1 MLYNKFT
8 SRTLLLLMPL
18 LLFSLPVAA
27 ETYRIGYFEG
37 GFSSIF
43 RSSWDAMKKALEE
56 KGWGDKIEYPEDA
69 FYSPG
74 FGEDKLAAREA
85 AAKKI
90 MARDDLS
97 LVFSAG
103 TDATDLLLKN
113 NNNKTP
119 ILGAAISDPIRS
131 KFVIDQND
139 SGVENFTTR
148 LVPGRYKRMFQIFHD
163 EVGFKRLGLLYVDNL
178 NAQKFANVAD
188 AMEVASERGFEIV
201 HYKINDTL
209 TPDEC
214 MAALESL
221 VEQKI
226 DAFYIP
232 SLTCFEWKKYDVKKH
247 LDFLAQ
253 NHIPT
258 FARQGSVDIKAGAL
272 MGFSTVDY
280 SSRGHFLADMAIHIL
295 KGGKAREL
303 PMVDKAPPKIAI
315 NLHVAQVIGF
325 DPSFEI
331 LGASDEVYQ
340 EITLPEDRL
349 VK

>member
-1 MLYNKFT
+1 MFKPAFAARALA
-8 SRTLLLLMPL
+8 LLLLATCATT
-18 LLFSLPVAA
+18 SA
-27 ETYRIGYFEG
+27 EPYRIGYFEG

-43 RSSWDAMKKALEE
+43 RSSWNAMRKALEE
-56 KGWGDKIEYPEDA
+56 KGWGDKVVFPEDA

-74 FGEDKLAAREA
+74 LGAENAEARDKTAQE
-85 AAKKI
+85 I
-90 MARDDLS
+90 MARTDLD

-103 TDATDLLLKN
+103 TDATGLLLKH
-113 NNNKTP
+113 NNKTTP

-139 SGVENFTTR
+139 SGIDNFTTR

-163 EVGFKRLGLLYVDNL
+163 EVGFKRLGLLYVDNP
-178 NAQKFANVAD
+178 NSRNFANVDD
-188 AMEVASERGFEIV
+188 AVEVAAERGFEIV
-201 HYKINDTL
+201 HYRINDTL
-209 TPDEC
+209 TPEEC
-214 MAALESL
+214 MAGLESL

-226 DAFYIP
+226 DAFYMP
-232 SLTCFEWKKYDVKKH
+232 SLTCFEWKKYDVAKH
-247 LDFLAQ
+247 LNFLME
-253 NHIPT
+253 NRIPT
-258 FARQGSVDIKAGAL
+258 FARQGSVDVKGGAL

-280 SSRGHFLADMAIHIL
+280 SSRGRFLADRVIHIL
-295 KGGKAREL
+295 EGGKARDM
-303 PMVDKAPPKIAI
+303 PMVDEAPPKIAI
-315 NLHVAQVIGF
+315 NLEVAQRIGF